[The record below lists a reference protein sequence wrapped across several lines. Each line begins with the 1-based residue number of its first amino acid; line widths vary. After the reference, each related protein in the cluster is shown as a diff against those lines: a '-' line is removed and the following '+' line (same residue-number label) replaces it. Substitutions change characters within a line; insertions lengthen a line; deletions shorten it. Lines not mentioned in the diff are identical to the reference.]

1 MEVNLKHYHPCI
13 TRFSVPL
20 ISGSFTLCMLIKI
33 LRIGTAKVFTVVK
46 LKMEPSDFYNMA
58 MHPFDA
64 DGLTS
69 CLGFSINPTAL
80 RMAKTLWNFGPSE
93 CNRVKRYV
101 SALFDQTYLPLYIEA
116 ASSITS

>member
-1 MEVNLKHYHPCI
+1 
-13 TRFSVPL
+13 
-20 ISGSFTLCMLIKI
+20 MLIKI

-80 RMAKTLWNFGPSE
+80 RTAKTLWNFGPSE

-101 SALFDQTYLPLYIEA
+101 SALFDQTYLPLYIEVLLHLQLPPDMTDWLEA
-116 ASSITS
+116 DFAELGKVTLPDCLD